1 MGLITLDKLKECLSI
16 TGSTDN
22 DFLNGQIA
30 LFSSAIESYCR
41 RKFELATYTQTF
53 YYSDYAERDEDRR
66 TLWLFHFPSPT
77 ITEIRH
83 ITTYEGTDSS
93 EVVDANGYRLRKEL
107 GRLQKFD
114 EGLPDSWFNSSRYF
128 LTCGLN
134 SRIEVDYS
142 AGYTEVPLEIQDVM
156 CSLIGE
162 RYSKKKA
169 GVDLSFGNDVQRI
182 SIPGTMSIDFDYS
195 LQANE
200 RSTRLSMLLGNY
212 VNVLDIFRSERALTG
227 EIKENY
233 VD

>member
-1 MGLITLDKLKECLSI
+1 MGLIALADLKTCLGI
-16 TGSTDN
+16 TGTD
-22 DFLNGQIA
+22 DDAFLTTQIN
-30 LFSSAIESYCR
+30 LFSSTIENYCR

-53 YYSDYAERDEDRR
+53 YYSDYEQDDDKRK
-66 TLWLFHFPSPT
+66 LWLFHFPVPT
-77 ITEIRH
+77 ITEIRE
-83 ITTYEGTDSS
+83 ITTYNGVDTS
-93 EVVDANGYRLRKEL
+93 EVLDASSYRLSKKL
-107 GRLQKFD
+107 GRIEKIS
-114 EGLPDSWFNSSRYF
+114 EGYPESWFNGSRYF

-162 RYSKKKA
+162 RYNKKKA
-169 GVDLSFGNDVQRI
+169 GIDVNFGNDVQRI

-200 RSTRLSMLLGNY
+200 RKTRFGMILGNY
-212 VNVLDIFRSERALTG
+212 VNVLDFFRSERSLIG

>member
-1 MGLITLDKLKECLSI
+1 MGLITLADLKTCLGI
-16 TGSTDN
+16 TTTD
-22 DFLNGQIA
+22 DDAFLTTQIN
-30 LFSSAIESYCR
+30 LFSSTIENYCR

-53 YYSDYAERDEDRR
+53 YYSDYEQDDDRR
-66 TLWLFHFPSPT
+66 KLWLFHFPAPI
-77 ITEIRH
+77 ITEIRE
-83 ITTYEGTDSS
+83 ITTYNGVDTS
-93 EVVDANGYRLRKEL
+93 EVLPSTNYRLSKKL
-107 GRLQKFD
+107 GRIEKIS
-114 EGLPDSWFNSSRYF
+114 EGYPQTWFNDSRYF

-142 AGYTEVPLEIQDVM
+142 AGFSEVPLEIQDVM

-169 GVDLSFGNDVQRI
+169 GVDVNFGNDVQRI

-200 RSTRLSMLLGNY
+200 RKTRFGMILGNY
-212 VNVLDIFRSERALTG
+212 INVLDFFRSERSLIG